1 MFLKAQI
8 STPQEYAV
16 LIVGMAGPSENE
28 LMKYLATEIIAST
41 HTEIVESDSM
51 GIRQV
56 LSITD
61 MEDAMKEFSPD
72 GLTCQETACVEEVAK
87 KLSIE
92 RLILIELDQVKF
104 SGSEKERLKV
114 SGTIKISL
122 INVELIAGTD
132 VIIIL
137 TENTVETKLRGTFK
151 ELVSTIRVNTWTL
164 FGSELPKERFSED
177 EIIGTQT
184 TFSQKIAP
192 YVSDQRF
199 MLTVAVAAGLL
210 IGGAIFVMVSSNDV
224 THTYP
229 PDFPEIP

>member
-1 MFLKAQI
+1 M
-8 STPQEYAV
+8 STSQEYAV

-72 GLTCQETACVEEVAK
+72 GLTCQEAACVEEVAK
-87 KLSIE
+87 KLSVE

-104 SGSEKERLKV
+104 SGDEKERIKV
-114 SGTIKISL
+114 SGTIIMSL

-132 VIIIL
+132 VIIML

-151 ELVSTIRVNTWTL
+151 ELVTTIRVNTWTL
-164 FGSELPKERFSED
+164 FGSVLPKERFSED
-177 EIIGTQT
+177 EIMFTQT
-184 TFSQKIAP
+184 SFSQKIEP
-192 YVSDQRF
+192 YLSNKRF
-199 MLTVAVAAGLL
+199 ILTVAVAAGLL
-210 IGGAIFVMVSSNDV
+210 IGGVVILMVSSNDV

>member
-1 MFLKAQI
+1 M
-8 STPQEYAV
+8 SSPQEYAV

-72 GLTCQETACVEEVAK
+72 GLTCQEAACVEEVAK
-87 KLSIE
+87 KLSVE

-104 SGSEKERLKV
+104 SGDEKERIKV
-114 SGTIKISL
+114 SGTIKMSL

-132 VIIIL
+132 VIIML
-137 TENTVETKLRGTFK
+137 TENSVETKLRGTFK
-151 ELVSTIRVNTWTL
+151 ELVTTIRVNTWTL
-164 FGSELPKERFSED
+164 FGSVLPKERFSED
-177 EIIGTQT
+177 EIMFTQT
-184 TFSQKIAP
+184 SFSQKIEP
-192 YVSDQRF
+192 YLSNKRF
-199 MLTVAVAAGLL
+199 ILTVAVAAGLL
-210 IGGAIFVMVSSNDV
+210 IGGVVILMVSSNDV

>member
-1 MFLKAQI
+1 M

-72 GLTCQETACVEEVAK
+72 GLTCQEAACVEEVAK
-87 KLSIE
+87 KLSVE

-104 SGSEKERLKV
+104 SGDEKERIKV
-114 SGTIKISL
+114 SGTIIMSL

-132 VIIIL
+132 VIIML
-137 TENTVETKLRGTFK
+137 TENSVETKLRGTFK
-151 ELVSTIRVNTWTL
+151 ELVTTIRVNTWTL
-164 FGSELPKERFSED
+164 FGSVLPKERFSED
-177 EIIGTQT
+177 EIMFTQT
-184 TFSQKIAP
+184 SFSQKIEP
-192 YVSDQRF
+192 YLSNKRF
-199 MLTVAVAAGLL
+199 ILTVAVAAGLL
-210 IGGAIFVMVSSNDV
+210 IGGVVILMVSSNDV

>member
-1 MFLKAQI
+1 MSI
-8 STPQEYAV
+8 PQEYAV

-72 GLTCQETACVEEVAK
+72 GLTCQEAACVEEVAK
-87 KLSIE
+87 KLSVE

-104 SGSEKERLKV
+104 SGDEKERIKV
-114 SGTIKISL
+114 SGTIIMSL

-132 VIIIL
+132 VIIML

-151 ELVSTIRVNTWTL
+151 ELVTTIRVNTWTL
-164 FGSELPKERFSED
+164 FGSVLPKERFSED
-177 EIIGTQT
+177 EIMFTQT
-184 TFSQKIAP
+184 SFSQKIEP
-192 YVSDQRF
+192 YLSNKRF
-199 MLTVAVAAGLL
+199 ILTVAVAAGLL
-210 IGGAIFVMVSSNDV
+210 IGGVVILMVSSNDV

>member
-61 MEDAMKEFSPD
+61 MDDAMKEFSPD

-114 SGTIKISL
+114 SGTIKMSL

-164 FGSELPKERFSED
+164 FGLELPKERFSED
-177 EIIGTQT
+177 EIMFTQT
-184 TFSQKIAP
+184 SFFISRPNKVTKGVIS
-192 YVSDQRF
+192 
-199 MLTVAVAAGLL
+199 MLRISA
-210 IGGAIFVMVSSNDV
+210 
-224 THTYP
+224 
-229 PDFPEIP
+229 

>member
-1 MFLKAQI
+1 MFLKAQM

-61 MEDAMKEFSPD
+61 MRDAMKEFSPD
-72 GLTCQETACVEEVAK
+72 GLTCQEAACVEEVAK
-87 KLSIE
+87 KLSVE

-104 SGSEKERLKV
+104 SGDEKERIKV
-114 SGTIKISL
+114 SGTIKMSL

-132 VIIIL
+132 VIIML

-151 ELVSTIRVNTWTL
+151 ELVTTIRVNTWTL
-164 FGSELPKERFSED
+164 FGSVLPKERFSED
-177 EIIGTQT
+177 EIMFTQT
-184 TFSQKIAP
+184 SFSQKIEP
-192 YVSDQRF
+192 YLSNKRF
-199 MLTVAVAAGLL
+199 ILTVAVAAGLL
-210 IGGAIFVMVSSNDV
+210 IGGVVILMVSSNDV

>member
-151 ELVSTIRVNTWTL
+151 GLVSTIRVNTWTL

-177 EIIGTQT
+177 EIIGTQK

-199 MLTVAVAAGLL
+199 MLTISVAAGLL
-210 IGGAIFVMVSSNDV
+210 IGGAIFVMASSNDV
-224 THTYP
+224 IHTYP